1 MKTARRLF
9 SLALVLVMVL
19 SLSVTAFATSDAP
32 TVTVYVT
39 RGMYTAGGFDP
50 DHGFIDQSLL
60 PADPASKLI
69 TTDFFTG
76 YDGENYW
83 YDESSLAAEL
93 GTTQA
98 VYAPEGYTSSTVTV
112 LDAIIYALQFN
123 GYTCSGGWDSV
134 SQPNGGYV
142 HSVFPEMEGTSHVGK
157 ETINGVEY
165 NKYTGMG
172 WRIAIK
178 NAGETEFRSL
188 TAYGTSV
195 PIQDGMEIIFDYSYY
210 CIYSLE

>member
-76 YDGENYW
+76 YDGENY
-83 YDESSLAAEL
+83 
-93 GTTQA
+93 
-98 VYAPEGYTSSTVTV
+98 
-112 LDAIIYALQFN
+112 
-123 GYTCSGGWDSV
+123 
-134 SQPNGGYV
+134 
-142 HSVFPEMEGTSHVGK
+142 
-157 ETINGVEY
+157 
-165 NKYTGMG
+165 
-172 WRIAIK
+172 
-178 NAGETEFRSL
+178 
-188 TAYGTSV
+188 
-195 PIQDGMEIIFDYSYY
+195 
-210 CIYSLE
+210 

>member
-19 SLSVTAFATSDAP
+19 SLSVTAFATSDDP

-83 YDESSLAAEL
+83 YDESSLATEL

-134 SQPNGGYV
+134 RQPNGGYV
-142 HSVFPEMEGTSHVGK
+142 HRYMWKVGAWAKAHAPTCK
-157 ETINGVEY
+157 E
-165 NKYTGMG
+165 
-172 WRIAIK
+172 
-178 NAGETEFRSL
+178 
-188 TAYGTSV
+188 
-195 PIQDGMEIIFDYSYY
+195 PISIHDSGQG
-210 CIYSLE
+210 CK